1 MKRILFLLSILLC
14 SLTMTA
20 QSAWMFNRGD
30 SISWQPTQD
39 MTVTFEKDPAGF
51 FWQNI
56 QTNNLDIVRM
66 PIETGDGITFAD
78 TPFMQVEKK
87 NIEVT
92 SEGNRQFKA
101 RLKTNIS
108 DWSSITC
115 QPHAD
120 WIRLVDTDGSNFPII
135 TFTFEYDVNKTGSDL
150 NGMIVFNYPRANLTE
165 NAEIKSIGKFYLYAQ
180 EKEYEVI
187 NSGNRSIQ
195 VWLYTNIGNWR
206 DISCKPQVDWI
217 KLIAASPSSYGEP
230 LVFYDFEYDA
240 NYTGSDREGTIT
252 FSYPDQNLSET
263 IKVKS
268 IGESYDPDLVSEE
281 RAVLMDFYKVTDGD
295 NWTRN
300 DNWGSDKP
308 LGDWLGIRTNKEG
321 HVSKIIFDLNE
332 LGGNMEDIIDV
343 LTGLPYLDELSL
355 TCNFRI
361 RGHIPAS
368 IGKLKS
374 LRDLTLSHLL
384 ISGEI
389 PEEIG
394 QLTNL
399 RNLYMAENRLT
410 GKIPESIVNL
420 KNLFAL
426 VLLNNQLSG
435 PIPEGIGQMSQL
447 GYINLRNNQ
456 LTGTIPESIGN
467 LKNLD
472 VLLLSE
478 NQLEGG
484 IPSSFANLNMLH
496 ELSLYHN
503 NMDGE
508 IPAEVTNT
516 EMWSH
521 LSYMINPQNEGHEIK
536 YNDYKSTD
544 YSQDGKV
551 VLLNKHTRGNG
562 IKVAIVG
569 DAYSDRLIKDGTYES
584 CGVRAM
590 ESFFSIEPYTSFRDY
605 FDVYLITAVSEN
617 ERIGASTA
625 FDVNTNGSFIR
636 FSPEKV
642 IDFLKKVPE
651 FNGTLENITT
661 ILFENLHF
669 DLLGFRDQCVWFS
682 DGFSIGTC
690 PSGGSMENTIHHE
703 AGGHGFGNLADEY
716 YTDDEDGT
724 NRYPESEYENLD
736 KLHQEGQFLNVDY
749 HSAPSSVIWKDFISN
764 PDYDIENIGV
774 FEGGLGSYSKG
785 IYRPTGNSVM
795 WDTCRTFNAPSR
807 WAIYQRI
814 MKLAGEECRFEDFL
828 EYDKKNLATL
838 FGSRARAK
846 AVSTSDHDHSDKQQH
861 LGAKP
866 IIYNY
871 PSSEISRYK

>member
-1 MKRILFLLSILLC
+1 
-14 SLTMTA
+14 MTA

-56 QTNNLDIVRM
+56 KTGNLDIVRM

-78 TPFMQVEKK
+78 TPFLQVEKK
-87 NIEVT
+87 NIEVKN
-92 SEGNRQFKA
+92 EGNRQFEV

-115 QPHAD
+115 QPQAD
-120 WIRLVDTDGSNFPII
+120 WVRLVNTDGSNFPII
-135 TFTFEYDVNKTGSDL
+135 TYTFEYDVNKNGS
-150 NGMIVFNYPRANLTE
+150 E
-165 NAEIKSIGKFYLYAQ
+165 
-180 EKEYEVI
+180 
-187 NSGNRSIQ
+187 
-195 VWLYTNIGNWR
+195 
-206 DISCKPQVDWI
+206 
-217 KLIAASPSSYGEP
+217 
-230 LVFYDFEYDA
+230 
-240 NYTGSDREGTIT
+240 REGAVI
-252 FSYPDQNLSET
+252 FSYPDANLSET

-268 IGESYDPDLVSEE
+268 IGENYGPDLVSEE

-300 DNWGSDKP
+300 DNWGSNKP
-308 LGDWLGIRTNKEG
+308 LGDWLGITTNGDG

-343 LTGLPYLDELSL
+343 LAGLPYLDELSL

-374 LRDLTLSHLL
+374 LRDLTLSHLP

-394 QLTNL
+394 QLNNL

-435 PIPEGIGQMSQL
+435 PIPEEIGQMSQL

-456 LTGTIPESIGN
+456 LTGTIPENIGN
-467 LKNLD
+467 LKNLN
-472 VLLLSE
+472 VLLLSD

-484 IPSSFANLNMLH
+484 IPSSFANLNMLN
-496 ELSLYHN
+496 ELSLHHN

-508 IPAEVTNT
+508 IPVEVTNT
-516 EMWSH
+516 KMWSH

-536 YNDYKSTD
+536 FNDYKSTD

-551 VLLNKHTRGNG
+551 VLLKKHTKGNG

-569 DAYSDRLIKDGTYES
+569 DAYSDRLIKDGTYKS
-584 CGVRAM
+584 CGNRAM

-625 FDVNTNGSFIR
+625 FDVNTDGSFISI
-636 FSPEKV
+636 SPEKV
-642 IDFLKKVPE
+642 ADFLTKVPD
-651 FNGTLENITT
+651 FNGSLENITT

-669 DLLGFRDQCVWFS
+669 DLLGFRDLCMWFA
-682 DGFSIGTC
+682 DGFSICTC
-690 PSGGSMENTIHHE
+690 PSGGDMENIIHHE
-703 AGGHGFGNLADEY
+703 ANGHGFGKLADEY
-716 YTDDEDGT
+716 YIDDEDGT

-736 KLHQEGQFLNVDY
+736 KLHQEGQYLNVDY
-749 HSAPSSVIWKDFISN
+749 HSDPSSVIWKDFISN
-764 PDYDIENIGV
+764 PDYEIENIGV
-774 FEGGLGSYSKG
+774 FEGGLGNYSKG
-785 IYRPTGNSVM
+785 IYRSTENSVM
-795 WDTCRTFNAPSR
+795 WDSSRTFNAPSR

-838 FGSRARAK
+838 TGSRARAK
-846 AVSTSDHDHSDKQQH
+846 AVSTSDRDYLEKQQP

-871 PSSEISRYK
+871 PSSEIGKYK